1 MKLEQVPSLESFNV
15 LIVGLV
21 RNCESS
27 LESEVET
34 LRASFED
41 FKKVSFFLV
50 ESDSTD
56 GSLGALRE
64 LATKIPNFKFLSLG
78 NLRQSIPNR
87 IERIAHCRNAYLDYV
102 RTTSE
107 KFDYVVVADLDG
119 VNNLLTKEKVA
130 TCWKFDGWSACTANQ
145 TGPYYDIY
153 ALRAPGWSEMDCWNE
168 ARALYASGI
177 NPVKSWVR
185 AIRDKQRMIPESED
199 WIEVISAF
207 GGLAIYKTEA
217 FLEGNYQ
224 TFSGD
229 ELNVSEHVPFNL
241 NLTKTG
247 HRIFINPKLTNFDF
261 NEHNDFSRLSRR
273 LKMSLKYLLSIAAP
287 NWVVRLFM
295 PDLLPKNDPRMAL

>member
-1 MKLEQVPSLESFNV
+1 MKLEQVPSLESFEV

-21 RNCESS
+21 RNCEPS

-34 LRASFED
+34 LRASFEG
-41 FKKVSFFLV
+41 FKNVSFFLV

-56 GSLGALRE
+56 GSLEALRE
-64 LATKIPNFKFLSLG
+64 LATRIPNFQFLSLG
-78 NLRQSIPNR
+78 NLRQSIPDR

-153 ALRAPGWSEMDCWNE
+153 ALRAPGWSEMDCWSE
-168 ARALYASGI
+168 ARSLYASGM
-177 NPVKSWVR
+177 NPVKSWVK
-185 AIRDKQRMIPESED
+185 AIREKQRIIPESED
-199 WIEVISAF
+199 WIEVTSAF

-217 FLEGNYQ
+217 FLEGKYQ
-224 TFSGD
+224 TFIGD

-241 NLTKTG
+241 KLTATG

-287 NWVVRLFM
+287 KWVVRLFM
-295 PDLLPKNDPRMAL
+295 PDLLPKNDSRVAL

>member
-1 MKLEQVPSLESFNV
+1 MKLEQVPSLESFEV

-21 RNCESS
+21 RNCEPS
-27 LESEVET
+27 LESEVEN
-34 LRASFED
+34 LRVSFED
-41 FKKVSFFLV
+41 FKNVSFFLV

-56 GSLGALRE
+56 GSLEALRE
-64 LATKIPNFKFLSLG
+64 LTTRIPNFQFLSLG
-78 NLRQSIPNR
+78 NLRQSIPDR

-168 ARALYASGI
+168 ARSLYASGM
-177 NPVKSWVR
+177 NPVKSWVK
-185 AIRDKQRMIPESED
+185 AIREKQRIIPESED
-199 WIEVISAF
+199 WIEVTSAF
-207 GGLAIYKTEA
+207 GGFAIYKTEA
-217 FLEGNYQ
+217 FLEGKYQ
-224 TFSGD
+224 TFSDD

-241 NLTKTG
+241 KLTATG

-287 NWVVRLFM
+287 KWVVRLFM
-295 PDLLPKNDPRMAL
+295 PDLLPKNDSRMAL

>member
-1 MKLEQVPSLESFNV
+1 MKLEQTPSLESFNV

-21 RNCESS
+21 RNCEPS

-56 GSLGALRE
+56 GSLGALKE
-64 LATKIPNFKFLSLG
+64 LAISIPNFEFLSLG
-78 NLRQSIPNR
+78 NIRQSIPDR

-130 TCWKFDGWSACTANQ
+130 TCWQVEGWSACTANQ

-153 ALRAPGWSEMDCWNE
+153 ALRAPGWSEIDCWNE
-168 ARALYASGI
+168 ARSLYASGM
-177 NPVKSWVR
+177 NPIKSWVK
-185 AIRDKQRMIPESED
+185 AIREKQRIIPESED
-199 WIEVISAF
+199 WIEVTSAF

-241 NLTKTG
+241 KLTKAG

-261 NEHNDFSRLSRR
+261 NEHNDFSRLSRH

>member
-1 MKLEQVPSLESFNV
+1 MKLEQVPSLESFEV

-21 RNCESS
+21 RNCEPS
-27 LESEVET
+27 LESEVEI

-41 FKKVSFFLV
+41 FKNVSFFLV

-56 GSLGALRE
+56 GSLEALRE
-64 LATKIPNFKFLSLG
+64 LATRIPNFQFLSLG
-78 NLRQSIPNR
+78 NLRQSIPDR

-102 RTTSE
+102 RTTS
-107 KFDYVVVADLDG
+107 KQFDYVVVADLDG

-145 TGPYYDIY
+145 SGPYYDIY

-168 ARALYASGI
+168 ARSLYASGM
-177 NPVKSWVR
+177 NPVKSWVK
-185 AIRDKQRMIPESED
+185 AIREKQRIIPKSED
-199 WIEVISAF
+199 WIEVTSAF

-217 FLEGNYQ
+217 FLEGKYQ

-241 NLTKTG
+241 KLTATG

-287 NWVVRLFM
+287 KWVVRLFM
-295 PDLLPKNDPRMAL
+295 PDLLPKNDSRMAL

>member
-1 MKLEQVPSLESFNV
+1 MKLEQVPNLESFEV

-21 RNCESS
+21 RNCETS

-41 FKKVSFFLV
+41 FKNVSFFLV

-56 GSLGALRE
+56 GSLEALRE
-64 LATKIPNFKFLSLG
+64 LATRIPNFKFLSLG
-78 NLRQSIPNR
+78 NLRQSIPDR
-87 IERIAHCRNAYLDYV
+87 IKRIAHCRNAYLYYV

-168 ARALYASGI
+168 ARSLYASGM
-177 NPVKSWVR
+177 NPVKSWVK
-185 AIRDKQRMIPESED
+185 AIRDKQRIIPESED
-199 WIEVISAF
+199 WIEVTSAF

-217 FLEGNYQ
+217 FLKGNYQ
-224 TFSGD
+224 TFSDD

-241 NLTKTG
+241 KLVASG
-247 HRIFINPKLTNFDF
+247 HKIFINPKLTNFAF
-261 NEHNDFSRLSRR
+261 NEHNDFSRFSRR
-273 LKMSLKYLLSIAAP
+273 LKMSFKYLMSLFAP
-287 NWVVRLFM
+287 NWVVNLFM
-295 PDLLPKNDPRMAL
+295 PHLSMKNHSRIAL

>member
-1 MKLEQVPSLESFNV
+1 MKLQQVPNLESFKV

-21 RNCESS
+21 RNCEPS
-27 LESEVET
+27 LESQVET

-50 ESDSTD
+50 ESDSAD
-56 GSLGALRE
+56 GSLESLRE
-64 LATKIPNFKFLSLG
+64 LATRIPNFQYLSLG
-78 NLRQSIPNR
+78 NLRQSIPDR

-107 KFDYVVVADLDG
+107 KLDYVVVADLDG
-119 VNNLLTKEKVA
+119 VNNLLTREKVA

-168 ARALYASGI
+168 ARSLYASGM
-177 NPVKSWVR
+177 NPVKSWVK
-185 AIRDKQRMIPESED
+185 AIRDKQRIILESED
-199 WIEVISAF
+199 WIEVTSAF
-207 GGLAIYKTEA
+207 GGLAIYKIEA
-217 FLEGNYQ
+217 FLEGNYR
-224 TFSGD
+224 TFSDD

-241 NLTKTG
+241 KLTETG

-295 PDLLPKNDPRMAL
+295 PGLLPKNDSRMAL

>member
-1 MKLEQVPSLESFNV
+1 MKLEQTPSLDSFEV

-21 RNCESS
+21 RNCEPS

-34 LRASFED
+34 LRASFES

-56 GSLGALRE
+56 GSLGALKE
-64 LATKIPNFKFLSLG
+64 LAISIPNFEFLSLG
-78 NLRQSIPNR
+78 NIRQSIPDR
-87 IERIAHCRNAYLDYV
+87 IERIAHCRNVYLDYV
-102 RTTSE
+102 RNTSD
-107 KFDYVVVADLDG
+107 KCDYVVVADLDG
-119 VNNLLTKEKVA
+119 VNKLLTKEKIA
-130 TCWKFDGWSACTANQ
+130 TCWQVEGWSACTANQ

-153 ALRAPGWSEMDCWNE
+153 ALRAPGWSEIDCWNE
-168 ARALYASGI
+168 ARSLYASGM
-177 NPVKSWVR
+177 NPIKSWVK
-185 AIRDKQRMIPESED
+185 AIREKQRIIPESED
-199 WIEVISAF
+199 WIEVTSAF

-241 NLTKTG
+241 KLTETG

-295 PDLLPKNDPRMAL
+295 PDLLPKNDSRMAL

>member
-1 MKLEQVPSLESFNV
+1 MKLELVPSLESFEV

-21 RNCESS
+21 RNCEPS
-27 LESEVET
+27 LESEVEI

-41 FKKVSFFLV
+41 FKNVSFFLV

-56 GSLGALRE
+56 GSLEALRE
-64 LATKIPNFKFLSLG
+64 LATRIPNFQFLSLG
-78 NLRQSIPNR
+78 NLRQSIPDR

-102 RTTSE
+102 RTTS
-107 KFDYVVVADLDG
+107 KQFDYVVVADLDG

-145 TGPYYDIY
+145 SGPYYDIY

-168 ARALYASGI
+168 ARSLYASGM
-177 NPVKSWVR
+177 NPVKSWVK
-185 AIRDKQRMIPESED
+185 AIREKQRIIPKSED
-199 WIEVISAF
+199 WIEVTSAF

-217 FLEGNYQ
+217 FLEGKYQ

-241 NLTKTG
+241 KLTATG

-287 NWVVRLFM
+287 KWVVRLFM
-295 PDLLPKNDPRMAL
+295 PDLLPKNDSRMAL

>member
-1 MKLEQVPSLESFNV
+1 MKLELVPSLESFEV

-21 RNCESS
+21 RNCEPS

-41 FKKVSFFLV
+41 FKNVSFFLV

-56 GSLGALRE
+56 GSLEALRE
-64 LATKIPNFKFLSLG
+64 LATRIPNFQFLSLG
-78 NLRQSIPNR
+78 NLRQSIPDR

-102 RTTSE
+102 RTTS
-107 KFDYVVVADLDG
+107 KQFDYVVVADLDG

-145 TGPYYDIY
+145 SGPYYDIY

-168 ARALYASGI
+168 ARSLYASGM
-177 NPVKSWVR
+177 NPVKSWVK
-185 AIRDKQRMIPESED
+185 AIREKQRIIPKSED
-199 WIEVISAF
+199 WIEVTSAF

-217 FLEGNYQ
+217 FLEGKYQ

-241 NLTKTG
+241 KLTATG

-287 NWVVRLFM
+287 KWVVRLFM
-295 PDLLPKNDPRMAL
+295 PDLLPKNDSRMAL

>member
-1 MKLEQVPSLESFNV
+1 MKLEQVPSLESFEV

-21 RNCESS
+21 RNCEPS

-41 FKKVSFFLV
+41 FKNVSFFLV

-56 GSLGALRE
+56 GSLEALRE
-64 LATKIPNFKFLSLG
+64 LATRIPNFQFLSLG
-78 NLRQSIPNR
+78 NLRQSIPDR

-145 TGPYYDIY
+145 SGPYYDIY

-168 ARALYASGI
+168 ARSLYASGM
-177 NPVKSWVR
+177 NPVKSWVK
-185 AIRDKQRMIPESED
+185 AIREKQRIILESED
-199 WIEVISAF
+199 WIEVTSAF
-207 GGLAIYKTEA
+207 GGFAIYKTET
-217 FLEGNYQ
+217 FLEGKYQ

-241 NLTKTG
+241 KLTATG
-247 HRIFINPKLTNFDF
+247 HRIFINPKVTNFDF

-287 NWVVRLFM
+287 KWVVRLFM
-295 PDLLPKNDPRMAL
+295 PDLLPKNDSRMAL

>member
-1 MKLEQVPSLESFNV
+1 MKLEQIPSLESFEV

-21 RNCESS
+21 RNCEPS

-41 FKKVSFFLV
+41 FKNVSFFLV

-56 GSLGALRE
+56 GSLEALRE
-64 LATKIPNFKFLSLG
+64 LATRIPNFKFLSLG
-78 NLRQSIPNR
+78 NLRQSIPDR
-87 IERIAHCRNAYLDYV
+87 IERIAHCRNTYLDYV
-102 RTTSE
+102 RNTSD
-107 KFDYVVVADLDG
+107 KCDYVVVADLDG

-168 ARALYASGI
+168 ARSLYASGM
-177 NPVKSWVR
+177 NPVKSWVK
-185 AIRDKQRMIPESED
+185 AIRDKQRIISESED
-199 WIEVISAF
+199 WIEVTSAF
-207 GGLAIYKTEA
+207 GGLAIYKIEA
-217 FLEGNYQ
+217 FLEGNYR
-224 TFSGD
+224 TFSDD

-241 NLTKTG
+241 KLVASG
-247 HRIFINPKLTNFDF
+247 HRIFINPKLTNFAF

-273 LKMSLKYLLSIAAP
+273 LKLSFKYLMSLFAP
-287 NWVVRLFM
+287 HWVVNLFM
-295 PDLLPKNDPRMAL
+295 PHLSMKNNSRIVL

>member
-1 MKLEQVPSLESFNV
+1 MRILKT
-15 LIVGLV
+15 LV
-21 RNCESS
+21 S
-27 LESEVET
+27 
-34 LRASFED
+34 
-41 FKKVSFFLV
+41 FLV

-56 GSLGALRE
+56 GSLEALRE
-64 LATKIPNFKFLSLG
+64 LATRIPNFQFLSLG
-78 NLRQSIPNR
+78 NLRQSIPDR

-102 RTTSE
+102 RTTS
-107 KFDYVVVADLDG
+107 KQFDYVVVADLDG

-145 TGPYYDIY
+145 SGPYYDIY

-168 ARALYASGI
+168 ARSLYASGM
-177 NPVKSWVR
+177 NPVKSWVK
-185 AIRDKQRMIPESED
+185 AIREKQRIIPKSED
-199 WIEVISAF
+199 WIEVTSAF

-217 FLEGNYQ
+217 FLEGKYQ

-241 NLTKTG
+241 KLTATG

-287 NWVVRLFM
+287 KWVVRLFM
-295 PDLLPKNDPRMAL
+295 PDLLPKNDSRMAL

>member
-1 MKLEQVPSLESFNV
+1 MKLEQTPSLNTFEV

-21 RNCESS
+21 RNCEPS
-27 LESEVET
+27 LESEVEI
-34 LRASFED
+34 LRASFES

-78 NLRQSIPNR
+78 NLRQSISDR

-168 ARALYASGI
+168 ARSLYASGM
-177 NPVKSWVR
+177 NPVKSWVK
-185 AIRDKQRMIPESED
+185 AIRDKQRIISESED
-199 WIEVISAF
+199 WIEVTSAF
-207 GGLAIYKTEA
+207 GGLAIYKIEA
-217 FLEGNYQ
+217 FLEGNYR
-224 TFSGD
+224 TFSDD

-241 NLTKTG
+241 KLTAAG

-261 NEHNDFSRLSRR
+261 NEHNDFPRLSRR
-273 LKMSLKYLLSIAAP
+273 LKMSLKYLISLFAP
-287 NWVVRLFM
+287 SWVVNQFM
-295 PDLLPKNDPRMAL
+295 PHLAMNNNSRMAL

>member
-1 MKLEQVPSLESFNV
+1 MKLEQVPSLESFEV

-21 RNCESS
+21 RNCEPS

-41 FKKVSFFLV
+41 FKNVSFFLV

-56 GSLGALRE
+56 GSLEALRE
-64 LATKIPNFKFLSLG
+64 LATRIPNFQFLSLG
-78 NLRQSIPNR
+78 NLRQSISDR

-102 RTTSE
+102 RTTSK

-130 TCWKFDGWSACTANQ
+130 TCWKFDGWSVCTANQ

-168 ARALYASGI
+168 ARSLYASGM
-177 NPVKSWVR
+177 NPVKSWVK
-185 AIRDKQRMIPESED
+185 AIRDKQRIIPESED
-199 WIEVISAF
+199 WIEVTSAF

-217 FLEGNYQ
+217 FLKGNYQ
-224 TFSGD
+224 TFSD
-229 ELNVSEHVPFNL
+229 AELNVSEHVPFNL
-241 NLTKTG
+241 KLVASG
-247 HRIFINPKLTNFDF
+247 HRIFINPKLTNFAF
-261 NEHNDFSRLSRR
+261 NEHNDFSRLSRQ
-273 LKMSLKYLLSIAAP
+273 LKMSFKYLMSLFAP
-287 NWVVRLFM
+287 NWVVNLFM
-295 PDLLPKNDPRMAL
+295 PHLSMKNNSRIAL

>member
-1 MKLEQVPSLESFNV
+1 
-15 LIVGLV
+15 LV
-21 RNCESS
+21 RNCEPS

-64 LATKIPNFKFLSLG
+64 LAISIPNFKFLSLG
-78 NLRQSIPNR
+78 NLRQSISDR

-102 RTTSE
+102 RTTSD
-107 KFDYVVVADLDG
+107 KFDYIVVADLDG

-168 ARALYASGI
+168 ARSLYASGM
-177 NPVKSWVR
+177 NPLKSWVK
-185 AIRDKQRMIPESED
+185 AIRDKQRIIPESED
-199 WIEVISAF
+199 WIEVTSAF
-207 GGLAIYKTEA
+207 GGLAIYKREA
-217 FLEGNYQ
+217 FLEVNYQ
-224 TFSGD
+224 TFSD
-229 ELNVSEHVPFNL
+229 MN
-241 NLTKTG
+241 
-247 HRIFINPKLTNFDF
+247 
-261 NEHNDFSRLSRR
+261 
-273 LKMSLKYLLSIAAP
+273 
-287 NWVVRLFM
+287 
-295 PDLLPKNDPRMAL
+295 